1 LFYFIKLLVWFHA
14 LMNLPQI
21 SHTILVLVNGIR
33 VAEVM
38 ETYYHENDKDTS
50 KFKNPREALKRDY

>member
-1 LFYFIKLLVWFHA
+1 MY
-14 LMNLPQI
+14 LPQN
-21 SHTILVLVNGIR
+21 SHTILVFVNWLR